1 MRRMA
6 GVGGGEEELSQ
17 NPEALTWQGAVNPV
31 MSLRLASWIGISW
44 ATCVCVCVC
53 VKPARYHAGKNHFWI
68 IFTNHFSR
76 QRGGAEHSG
85 DSTQQSSPLVV
96 EAESDQLYVPAIL
109 NADFQ
114 FPDGDRLSL
123 ELEHIPQLI
132 SSENNMYLSW
142 QEFDLGDL
150 KASISSP

>member
-1 MRRMA
+1 MSRMA
-6 GVGGGEEELSQ
+6 GVGGGDEELSQ
-17 NPEALTWQGAVNPV
+17 NPEALTWQGAANPV

-44 ATCVCVCVC
+44 ATCVCV
-53 VKPARYHAGKNHFWI
+53 KPARYHAGKNH
-68 IFTNHFSR
+68 FTNHFSR

-85 DSTQQSSPLVV
+85 DSTQQSYPLVV

-114 FPDGDRLSL
+114 FPDGDRPSL

-132 SSENNMYLSW
+132 SSENNMHLSW
-142 QEFDLGDL
+142 QEFDLGNL
-150 KASISSP
+150 KASISSS